1 MKYVSEE
8 ERREFFLEI
17 MNDIKKQEMELKDM
31 KNKLSEN
38 EFYKKIEILKDAKL
52 RARKAFI
59 NGIEAVSID
68 SIGELKS
75 KLFSAPFS
83 PSTEIEYVIWVI
95 GLALLLVI

>member
-8 ERREFFLEI
+8 QIRKFFLEI
-17 MNDIKKQEMELKDM
+17 MNDIKKKEMELKDI

-59 NGIEAVSID
+59 NGTVQ
-68 SIGELKS
+68 
-75 KLFSAPFS
+75 
-83 PSTEIEYVIWVI
+83 
-95 GLALLLVI
+95 

>member
-8 ERREFFLEI
+8 ERRKFFLEI

-59 NGIEAVSID
+59 NGIV
-68 SIGELKS
+68 
-75 KLFSAPFS
+75 
-83 PSTEIEYVIWVI
+83 
-95 GLALLLVI
+95 

>member
-8 ERREFFLEI
+8 ERRKFFLEI

-52 RARKAFI
+52 RARRAFYKWNSTIEI
-59 NGIEAVSID
+59 NIN
-68 SIGELKS
+68 K
-75 KLFSAPFS
+75 
-83 PSTEIEYVIWVI
+83 
-95 GLALLLVI
+95 